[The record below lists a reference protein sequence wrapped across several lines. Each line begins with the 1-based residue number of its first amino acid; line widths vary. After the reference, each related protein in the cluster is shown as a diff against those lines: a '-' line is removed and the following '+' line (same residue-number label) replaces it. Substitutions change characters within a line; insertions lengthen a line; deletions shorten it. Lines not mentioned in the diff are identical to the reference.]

1 MGITLEILEL
11 FHWRVRPTPFI
22 YHNIVIYIDVP
33 ILTNGNI
40 QLNPLISTFSNVWSI
55 TSTSRR
61 ETVGKLNN
69 DVDAEELGNWIRN
82 KSKYFERVGQG
93 NVWMEE

>member
-1 MGITLEILEL
+1 M
-11 FHWRVRPTPFI
+11 
-22 YHNIVIYIDVP
+22 N
-33 ILTNGNI
+33 N
-40 QLNPLISTFSNVWSI
+40 FSNVWSI

-69 DVDAEELGNWIRN
+69 GVDAEELGNWIRN
-82 KSKYFERVGQG
+82 KSKYFERVGQE